1 MDIGPVYQE
10 QWYQKCDLIMSSLAN
25 LPYCGVGEVGES
37 FNPQNFSNIWKNLII
52 SIKFKKYFF
61 SLKKLQFL
69 NHPSGISCISMYEY
83 APLKEVM
90 PYIYY
95 QIIPKLF
102 VI

>member
-25 LPYCGVGEVGES
+25 LPYCGVREVGES

-61 SLKKLQFL
+61 LSKNYNF
-69 NHPSGISCISMYEY
+69 
-83 APLKEVM
+83 
-90 PYIYY
+90 
-95 QIIPKLF
+95 
-102 VI
+102 